1 MPVVGYSRKYNF
13 NGMNASQVHLCMK
26 FRIVTIVFTY
36 NEHKRF
42 ASNALLGFQE
52 GSKVIEYDQ

>member
-1 MPVVGYSRKYNF
+1 
-13 NGMNASQVHLCMK
+13 MNASQVHLCMK

-52 GSKVIEYDQ
+52 CSKVIEYDQ